1 MDSLAWTAEDAR
13 LLGDRIRE
21 HRRRQQL
28 TQEQV
33 AFAAGLTRAH
43 YALLEAGQSS
53 SRRPGTYAAPKITT
67 IAAIA
72 AVLDV
77 PMTEL
82 FPFDEPPHEEAART
96 ARAILGRRDP
106 GGPTAARG

>member
-53 SRRPGTYAAPKITT
+53 SR
-67 IAAIA
+67 
-72 AVLDV
+72 
-77 PMTEL
+77 
-82 FPFDEPPHEEAART
+82 
-96 ARAILGRRDP
+96 
-106 GGPTAARG
+106 